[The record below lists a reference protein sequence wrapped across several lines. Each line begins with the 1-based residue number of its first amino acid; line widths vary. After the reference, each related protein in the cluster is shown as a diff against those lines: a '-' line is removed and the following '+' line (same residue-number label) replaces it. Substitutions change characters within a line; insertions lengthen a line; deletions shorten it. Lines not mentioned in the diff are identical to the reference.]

1 MTTPESPHK
10 TALERERPN
19 DSLPLRAANFL
30 GDTIDAFD
38 TLTRRYDDGPR
49 ADVRAEDSEGVRT
62 RLVAKRAKRKR
73 DRHAKT
79 KVAFLRYSYYDVVFR
94 FFVERVLD
102 AEFVDLGEPTKVTLE
117 LGAMHSNDFVCA
129 PFKHILGDY
138 IEALDAGAD
147 VLVQF
152 TGPCRLGYYGE
163 LQESILRDMGYEFEM
178 LNFAEIAG
186 KPLKEYVAAC
196 KKLVNPD
203 LSVAQGVKGMLAAF
217 KMVECLDAYHARY
230 LALAGFDAHPGD
242 SDAAREEF
250 FAAMA
255 RCETRRDV
263 EDVYR
268 AGIEKLESIE
278 RDKPADALRIGI
290 VGEYFT
296 AADPRSNLDIERKLL
311 AMGVEVSCSM
321 NVTNRNIRY
330 NEPELRRE
338 IEEYVAYDMGPTSTI
353 TIASAKRYADEGF
366 DGIVHLKS
374 SGCTPEID
382 CMPVLQRIS
391 RERKIPVLFLSYDSQ
406 TSDTGLDTRVEAF
419 YDMIAMRKA
428 SR

>member
-1 MTTPESPHK
+1 MNATDSARK
-10 TALERERPN
+10 DAARSAN
-19 DSLPLRAANFL
+19 DPLPLRAANFL
-30 GDTIDAFD
+30 GDTLDALD

-49 ADVRAEDSEGVRT
+49 AGVAAAKGGAKRT
-62 RLVAKRAKRKR
+62 RLVEKRAKRKR

-79 KVAFLRYSYYDVVFR
+79 KVAFLRYGYYGIGFK
-94 FFVERVLD
+94 FFVEQVLN
-102 AEFVDLGEPTKVTLE
+102 AEYVDLGESTKRTLE
-117 LGAMHSNDFVCA
+117 IGSAHSNDFVCA

-138 IEALDAGAD
+138 IEALEAGAD

-186 KPLKEYVAAC
+186 RPLKEYIATC
-196 KKLVNPD
+196 KKKVNPD

-217 KMVECLDAYHARY
+217 KMVECLDAYNDRY
-230 LALAGFDAHPGD
+230 LALAGFDTRPGD
-242 SDAAREEF
+242 SAAAREAF
-250 FAAMA
+250 FADMGA
-255 RCETRRDV
+255 CETRADV
-263 EDVYR
+263 ESAYR
-268 AGIEKLESIE
+268 RGIAALEAVS
-278 RDKPADALRIGI
+278 RDKPDDALRIGI

-296 AADPRSNLDIERKLL
+296 AVDPRSNLDIESKLL
-311 AMGVEVSCSM
+311 SMGVELARAM
-321 NVTNRNIRY
+321 NITNRNLRY

-338 IEEYVAYDMGPTSTI
+338 ISEYVEYDMGPTSTL
-353 TIASAKRYADEGF
+353 TLAAAKRYADAGF

-391 RERKIPVLFLSYDSQ
+391 RDRHIPVLFLSYDSQ
-406 TSDTGLDTRVEAF
+406 TSDTGLDTRIEAF

>member
-1 MTTPESPHK
+1 MKQADFPK
-10 TALERERPN
+10 KDAARNAN
-19 DSLPLRAANFL
+19 DPLPLRAANFL
-30 GDTIDAFD
+30 GDTLD
-38 TLTRRYDDGPR
+38 TLDTLARRYDDGPR
-49 ADVRAEDSEGVRT
+49 AASRATSESTKET
-62 RLVAKRAKRKR
+62 RLVRRHAKHKR

-79 KVAFLRYSYYDVVFR
+79 KVAFLRYGYYDIGFR

-102 AEFVDLGEPTKVTLE
+102 AEFVDLGEPTKLTLE
-117 LGAMHSNDFVCA
+117 RGAAHSNDFVCA

-138 IEALDAGAD
+138 IEALEAGAD

-186 KPLKEYVAAC
+186 RPLKEYVAAC
-196 KKLVNPD
+196 KKKVNPS
-203 LSVAQGVKGMLAAF
+203 LSVAHGVKGMLAAF
-217 KMVECLDAYHARY
+217 KMVECLDAYNDRY
-230 LALAGFDAHPGD
+230 LALAGFDEHPGD
-242 SDAAREEF
+242 SEAARAAF
-250 FAAMA
+250 FAEMGS
-255 RCETRRDV
+255 CETRIDV
-263 EDVYR
+263 ESAFR
-268 AGIEKLESIE
+268 RGIDALE
-278 RDKPADALRIGI
+278 RVPRNKPADAVRIGI

-296 AADPRSNLDIERKLL
+296 AVDARSNLNIEDKLL
-311 AMGVEVSCSM
+311 SMGVELARAM
-321 NVTNRNIRY
+321 NVTNRNLRY
-330 NEPELRRE
+330 NEPELRRS
-338 IEEYVAYDMGPTSTI
+338 ISEYASYDMGPTSTL
-353 TIASAKRYADEGF
+353 TIAAAKRYAEEGF

-391 RERKIPVLFLSYDSQ
+391 RYYRIPVLFLSYDSQ
-406 TSDTGLDTRVEAF
+406 TSDTGLDTRLEAF